1 MRGRKNDEEFANSNV
16 ERSNDKEAI
25 AEPGANNNYDLM
37 KTLNNFLKLNNNG
50 NLEEQLSLIDQTY
63 PAGFGQSPSN
73 GQLSSLHRAG
83 YEPFVNRRFPLFNS
97 RLYGPNQQIT
107 PFLGLMT
114 RYGSPKRA
122 GFVPMRGRKSD
133 PNVLLTNDE
142 DEDFSP
148 YSFKRAG
155 FLPVSFQLRDV
166 FLTFWIG
173 SNNKNK
179 TIIVCP
185 SIFVIFLND
194 ICLMNFSFFIYQM
207 RGKKSSID
215 LDDLDQYNQKRA
227 FHALRG

>member
-1 MRGRKNDEEFANSNV
+1 MVSKRDSGFLPMRGRKNDEEFGNSNV
-16 ERSNDKEAI
+16 ERSNEKEAI
-25 AEPGANNNYDLM
+25 VEPGTSQNSFDLM

-50 NLEEQLSLIDQTY
+50 NLEEQLSLIDQTS
-63 PAGFGQSPSN
+63 PAGFGQSPSS
-73 GQLSSLHRAG
+73 GQLASLHRAG

-155 FLPVSFQLRDV
+155 FLPVSFFSGR
-166 FLTFWIG
+166 
-173 SNNKNK
+173 
-179 TIIVCP
+179 
-185 SIFVIFLND
+185 IF
-194 ICLMNFSFFIYQM
+194 S
-207 RGKKSSID
+207 
-215 LDDLDQYNQKRA
+215 A
-227 FHALRG
+227 FELAQPKL